1 MTALCLGLMVCL
13 LMVLKIV
20 GFEFHDVRI
29 AVTGAV
35 MVLVQ
40 KKYINGQAA
49 FQLQK
54 HDGAFLIDYFILTLS
69 PPSRYSKK

>member
-49 FQLQK
+49 F
-54 HDGAFLIDYFILTLS
+54 
-69 PPSRYSKK
+69 